1 MPLTIKRKENEPL
14 SNFLYRV
21 TRRIQ
26 QSGILIE
33 ARKNR
38 FNEKKPSKNAKHRS
52 RLHRLRMQQE
62 IEKFLKQGLTLE
74 EAVDRA
80 RKVLKDIIKK

>member
-1 MPLTIKRKENEPL
+1 MTIKRKEGEPL
-14 SNFLYRV
+14 SSFLYRV

-26 QSGILIE
+26 QSGVLYE
-33 ARKNR
+33 ARKRR
-38 FNEKKPSKNAKHRS
+38 FRTSAPSKNARQRS
-52 RLHRLRMQQE
+52 RMKRLEMQRE
-62 IEKFLKQGLTLE
+62 IQKSLKQGLTLE